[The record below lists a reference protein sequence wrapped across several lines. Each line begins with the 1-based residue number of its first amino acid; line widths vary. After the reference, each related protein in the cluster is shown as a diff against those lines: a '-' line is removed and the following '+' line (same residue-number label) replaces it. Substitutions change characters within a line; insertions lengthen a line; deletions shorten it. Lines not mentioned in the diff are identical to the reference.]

1 MVFTNRRKWSTNNE
15 QQTNNNQT
23 KTYTNDKID
32 INKFLLIGEDNE
44 NKQSLNT
51 MNALWYAVTLEPVAV
66 QNQRCSKFLISYV
79 NIYLQISQSINHQ
92 NSHIFHRLVMFFE
105 CIAIFGALLV
115 GAVWIIFEWRYSTMV
130 ERYNTTLDRVFDCIM
145 GIALISNVFLTVL
158 ASWFWVS

>member
-51 MNALWYAVTLEPVAV
+51 MNALWYALTLEPVAV
-66 QNQRCSKFLISYV
+66 QNQRCSKFL
-79 NIYLQISQSINHQ
+79 
-92 NSHIFHRLVMFFE
+92 
-105 CIAIFGALLV
+105 
-115 GAVWIIFEWRYSTMV
+115 
-130 ERYNTTLDRVFDCIM
+130 
-145 GIALISNVFLTVL
+145 
-158 ASWFWVS
+158 

>member
-51 MNALWYAVTLEPVAV
+51 MNALWYALTLEPVAV
-66 QNQRCSKFLISYV
+66 QNQRCSKFLRPYHIM
-79 NIYLQISQSINHQ
+79 SI
-92 NSHIFHRLVMFFE
+92 HIFKSHNL
-105 CIAIFGALLV
+105 
-115 GAVWIIFEWRYSTMV
+115 
-130 ERYNTTLDRVFDCIM
+130 
-145 GIALISNVFLTVL
+145 
-158 ASWFWVS
+158 

>member
-51 MNALWYAVTLEPVAV
+51 MNALWYALTLEPVAV
-66 QNQRCSKFLISYV
+66 QNQRCSKFLRHIICQYISSNLTIYKSSKFSHLPSTSHV
-79 NIYLQISQSINHQ
+79 FRMYCNIRSFASRSRMDNL
-92 NSHIFHRLVMFFE
+92 RM
-105 CIAIFGALLV
+105 AILNDG
-115 GAVWIIFEWRYSTMV
+115 GKI
-130 ERYNTTLDRVFDCIM
+130 
-145 GIALISNVFLTVL
+145 
-158 ASWFWVS
+158 

>member
-51 MNALWYAVTLEPVAV
+51 MNALWYALTLEPVAV
-66 QNQRCSKFLISYV
+66 QNQRCSKFLRHIICQYISSNLTIYKSSKFSHLPSTSHV
-79 NIYLQISQSINHQ
+79 FRMYCNIRSFASRSRMDNL
-92 NSHIFHRLVMFFE
+92 RM
-105 CIAIFGALLV
+105 AIFNDG
-115 GAVWIIFEWRYSTMV
+115 GKI
-130 ERYNTTLDRVFDCIM
+130 
-145 GIALISNVFLTVL
+145 
-158 ASWFWVS
+158 

>member
-51 MNALWYAVTLEPVAV
+51 MNALWYALTLEPVAV
-66 QNQRCSKFLISYV
+66 QNQRCSKFLRHIICQYISS
-79 NIYLQISQSINHQ
+79 NLTIYKSSN
-92 NSHIFHRLVMFFE
+92 
-105 CIAIFGALLV
+105 
-115 GAVWIIFEWRYSTMV
+115 
-130 ERYNTTLDRVFDCIM
+130 
-145 GIALISNVFLTVL
+145 LILHYTIQKLS
-158 ASWFWVS
+158 